1 MVKLI
6 TDAWAFVF
14 DHRVS
19 PLRHIPNVGTRHLIL
34 QMLGSMWAVAF
45 AVAIGSYT
53 LLPLSLLGHA
63 ALIAAAFITIATYT
77 TAATKPQV
85 LSRVLGRR
93 HDGEHE

>member
-1 MVKLI
+1 MGKLVA
-6 TDAWAFVF
+6 DAWAYVF

-19 PLRHIPNVGTRHLIL
+19 PLRHLPNVGTRHLIL
-34 QMLGSMWAVAF
+34 QILGGMWAIAF

-53 LLPLSLLGHA
+53 LLPVSLLGHA
-63 ALIAAAFITIATYT
+63 ALIAAAVVTAATYT
-77 TAATKPQV
+77 TAATKPQL